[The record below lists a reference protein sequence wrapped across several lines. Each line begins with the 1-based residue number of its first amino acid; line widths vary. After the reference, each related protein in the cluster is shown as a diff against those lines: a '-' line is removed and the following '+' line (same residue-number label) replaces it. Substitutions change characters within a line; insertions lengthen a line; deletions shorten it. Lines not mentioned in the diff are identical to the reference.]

1 MTLPVSSVGA
11 VGAKVSGH
19 AAMLEMQ
26 FNKPLQLTL
35 FPGQGG
41 GSASIGSDMRAN
53 LASATDTISNF
64 MMKADPRGDALMAAR
79 ERLSAAPVTFENY
92 KQSALIDI
100 ELMRHS
106 AKGQTVFSMSLSLT
120 MSVMES
126 IKSLLH
132 APN

>member
-26 FNKPLQLTL
+26 LNKPLQLTL

-41 GSASIGSDMRAN
+41 GSASIGSDMRAT
-53 LASATDTISNF
+53 LTSATDTITSL

-92 KQSALIDI
+92 KQSAHIEI
-100 ELMRHS
+100 ELARHS
-106 AKGQTVFSMSLSLT
+106 AKGLAVFHMASSLT

-126 IKSLLH
+126 FKSLLH
-132 APN
+132 TPN